1 MSHDIT
7 QICES
12 IEWSAKDRREIDKA
26 RKQAEDIN
34 AIIGKILADSTHAPY
49 DTPYSW
55 LHCEVDRL
63 EQVLIDQPTHMHAE
77 IFHAAIIRLEEAK
90 VTQNRIGGAL
100 GIALAKASQSVAG
113 IVAGLLDK
121 VQSRIETEATSRRA
135 ELATSNHALFSNAD
149 EKRQLEA
156 RVQALIHELNSERT
170 EAMRDPLAWLERHGL
185 AMDGQPEQADDA
197 AA

>member
-1 MSHDIT
+1 MSHDIL

-12 IEWSAKDRREIDKA
+12 IAFAPKDIKAITAARAQAADISAT
-26 RKQAEDIN
+26 
-34 AIIGKILADSTHAPY
+34 IGKILADSTHAPY